1 MADLLKISTPLVD
14 KNPIP
19 AAAAKPQ
26 TPGMPFELSDVTR
39 VLQPKSQSEL
49 LQQNNG
55 LTQRETSPKILEEL
69 LRDPS
74 VTVSMLRNIY
84 LLQEVVRLLPAANT
98 PLTDELQVM
107 FEALMVN
114 PSDIQAELMRQ
125 EDNTTLFKGELFDLL
140 RNILSDAQ
148 GDTRLTTSIGV
159 FLKGLNATLSGRD
172 TLDSVAN
179 NLQFLLDSLLGSGLT
194 KSTMD
199 DIDFSTLL
207 KGGFSQSQLSELLSQ
222 SRLTDKL
229 DIMIGLLRTP
239 EAPANFALIKEG
251 VLQVLPEVE
260 KSLLFSPQAEKIL
273 PLIIYN
279 LSRYNDNENFLPG
292 ALQTL
297 LDTMQGEAVKEDLL
311 RNLEAYLGR
320 YRNPEGAR
328 QARAAEAG
336 SQVID
341 TLAQIIDKQ
350 AESTDVRLVAS
361 DKLESIVHSML
372 ASPSNFTPLLHFILP
387 VNFMDVQ
394 AFAEI
399 WIDPNA
405 EGSAAAREGKEMGTH
420 MLMVFDIEGFGRFEA
435 ELYVQDKRLALNL
448 LCPPGV
454 QEAFSGIAPALREAV
469 GATGYRFE
477 TIHIDRLDKTHSLM
491 DVFTNLP
498 YKRMGIDV
506 KV

>member
-1 MADLLKISTPLVD
+1 MADFLKISTPLVD

-26 TPGMPFELSDVTR
+26 TPGMPFELSDITR
-39 VLQPKSQSEL
+39 VMQPKSQSEL

-55 LTQRETSPKILEEL
+55 LVPRESSPKILEEL
-69 LRDPS
+69 LKDPS

-98 PLTDELQVM
+98 PLTNELQVM
-107 FEALMVN
+107 FEALMIK

-125 EDNTTLFKGELFDLL
+125 EDNTTLFKGELFDQL
-140 RNILSDAQ
+140 RTILQEAK
-148 GDTRLTTSIGV
+148 GDPYLTTSIGV

-179 NLQFLLDSLLGSGLT
+179 NLQFLLDSLMGSALT
-194 KSTMD
+194 KSRMD
-199 DIDFSTLL
+199 DINFSTLL
-207 KGGFSQSQLSELLSQ
+207 QGGFSPEQFTELLGQ

-229 DIMIGLLRTP
+229 DIIIGMLRTP
-239 EAPANFALIKEG
+239 EAPAHFSMLKQG

-260 KSLLFSPQAEKIL
+260 KSLMFSPQIEKIL
-273 PLIIYN
+273 PLVVYN
-279 LSRYNDNENFLPG
+279 LSRYNDNESFLPN
-292 ALQTL
+292 AFQTL
-297 LDTMQGEAVKEDLL
+297 LDTMQGNVPRETLLKHLED
-311 RNLEAYLGR
+311 YLSL

-328 QARAAEAG
+328 QARAAEAN

-350 AESTDVRLVAS
+350 AESPDVRLVAS
-361 DKLESIVHSML
+361 EKLESIVHSML

-387 VNFMDVQ
+387 VTYMDVQ

-405 EGSAAAREGKEMGTH
+405 EGENTAQGEKDIGTH

-435 ELYVQDKRLALNL
+435 ELYVQNKRLALNL

-454 QEAFSGIAPALREAV
+454 QDVFSGIAPALRAAINE
-469 GATGYRFE
+469 TDYRFE
-477 TIHIDRLDKTHSLM
+477 AIHVDKLDRTHSLM

-498 YKRMGIDV
+498 YKRMGVDV
-506 KV
+506 KI

>member
-19 AAAAKPQ
+19 ATAAKPQ

-39 VLQPKSQSEL
+39 VMQPKSQSEL

-55 LTQRETSPKILEEL
+55 LVPRETSPKILEEL

-98 PLTDELQVM
+98 PLTNELQVM
-107 FEALMVN
+107 FEALMVK
-114 PSDIQAELMRQ
+114 PGDIQAELMRQ
-125 EDNTTLFKGELFDLL
+125 EDNTTLFKGALFDQL
-140 RNILSDAQ
+140 RTILQEAG
-148 GDTRLTTSIGV
+148 GDTRLTTAIGV

-194 KSTMD
+194 KSKMD
-199 DIDFSTLL
+199 DIDFGTLL
-207 KGGFSQSQLSELLSQ
+207 EGGLSAQQLTELLGQ

-229 DIMIGLLRTP
+229 DILIGLLRAQQAP
-239 EAPANFALIKEG
+239 EHFTMLKQG
-251 VLQVLPEVE
+251 VLNVLPEVE
-260 KSLLFSPQAEKIL
+260 NSLMFSPQIEKIV
-273 PLIIYN
+273 PLVVYN
-279 LSRYNDNENFLPG
+279 LSRYNDNDSFLPN
-292 ALQTL
+292 ALQSLLETMHGDTQRETL
-297 LDTMQGEAVKEDLL
+297 L
-311 RNLEAYLGR
+311 RHLEEYLTL
-320 YRNPEGAR
+320 YRNPEGA
-328 QARAAEAG
+328 QLARAAEAD
-336 SQVID
+336 SKVID

-350 AESTDVRLVAS
+350 AESPDVRLVAS
-361 DKLESIVHSML
+361 EKLESIVHSML

-387 VNFMDVQ
+387 VNYMDVQ

-405 EGSAAAREGKEMGTH
+405 EGEDNGRNGKEIGTH
-420 MLMVFDIEGFGRFEA
+420 MLMVFDVEGFGRFEA

-454 QEAFSGIAPALREAV
+454 QEAFSGLAPLLREAV
-469 GATGYRFE
+469 NQTGYRFE
-477 TIHIDRLDKTHSLM
+477 AIHIDRLDRTHSLM

-506 KV
+506 KI